1 MRWVGLVAA
10 PLAALGAVL
19 CASEFLAGTRLVLWG
34 APVPAG
40 WATFIVSLA
49 GLLSLLVRRLRTKER
64 QPRPVLVALV
74 VAIVIGGG
82 FQGLNMLTVSSV
94 YRADRPPG
102 ATCWAFVTKLGFM
115 ETTWRFYSAHGPVS
129 LSQPEPIRPDDDSGR
144 GPDATFTYSAGTYH
158 ATIPLGGQE
167 QGTYPIEC

>member
-1 MRWVGLVAA
+1 M
-10 PLAALGAVL
+10 
-19 CASEFLAGTRLVLWG
+19 
-34 APVPAG
+34 PAG

-102 ATCWAFVTKLGFM
+102 ATCWAFVTSFGFM

-129 LSQPEPIRPDDDSGR
+129 LSQPEPIRPDDDWGR